1 MYTTLTETSDIDTG
15 ELQAKIAQLQQEA
28 ALLQSQLDALNAE
41 NSELLRKMS
50 QAPTTEEYNQYQ
62 ATYNSN
68 KQNLLQKR

>member
-1 MYTTLTETSDIDTG
+1 MYTTITETSDIDTG

-28 ALLQSQLDALNAE
+28 AHLQSQLDALNAE

-50 QAPTTEEYNQYQ
+50 QATTTEEYNQYQ

-68 KQNLLQKR
+68 KQKIRD